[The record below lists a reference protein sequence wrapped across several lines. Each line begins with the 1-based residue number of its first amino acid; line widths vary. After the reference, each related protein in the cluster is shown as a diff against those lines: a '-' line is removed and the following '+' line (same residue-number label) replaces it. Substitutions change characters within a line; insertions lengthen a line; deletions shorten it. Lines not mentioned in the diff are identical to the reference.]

1 MHILSFLLC
10 VVTTK
15 AMVVR
20 PQLYSSPCPDTFQY
34 EMDQN
39 GQLYGT
45 IGVYSFDENI
55 VRLNVELSVGN
66 RVNSY
71 NGEIQLANPKELIFD
86 DIQQQR
92 PIKYKVF
99 FPRWE
104 NTPPRVTKIS
114 VNGQVVCSGLPI
126 EMNNWVRVLTK
137 INLEHTLTI
146 KVSPLRSQSSPFV
159 PSRNNPFL
167 SEKANPFQDT
177 KVVTKPIRNQFL
189 DEFPAPVRT
198 TTEKIFR
205 SSGPSNELF
214 GGNPFLNGK
223 PTVPPTQPPP
233 PGTCGVSIVA
243 NPLVINGNTVPRGAF
258 PWLTAIFAVTTTG
271 LEYKC
276 SGSLVSQ
283 KHIITAAHCV
293 QEGRKRPQPERFLF
307 VLGKLNIKK
316 WSLSEGEKMV
326 EAEDIR
332 IHPDYVPLTSDADI
346 AVVILAE
353 KIDFSKYIRPICLW
367 SEPDDV
373 DKIVGQ
379 KGKVVGWGRDEQ
391 DNLMTA
397 EPKQAD
403 IPVVGQEECLRSSE
417 AFRYITSERTF
428 CAGERNQSGPW
439 RVHSVSPVVP
449 SLPLEK
455 MAAFPDVLA
464 RARTKKCAP
473 AGRKLPVFGQSAPEL
488 PNVKIWK
495 KHRRI
500 IVPTLNQSILNTFPQ
515 IICQQCD
522 ILLEILEKKCD
533 KGEIDHYKFVTNFAV
548 DVVSETIFGVPLNAQ
563 ITDANYSRTFDKI
576 MEVVFMRIF
585 RVDYHSD
592 FLFSWTKEYK
602 AEQENVKLVKET
614 TRDLIERKKEQITCQ
629 LEVEEEKKRPFL
641 DVLVG
646 KYLNEELSYQEL
658 EDEVSTFLLAGSD
671 TNATAGCFVLTL
683 LGMHQDVQEKLYEEI
698 IEVLGPE
705 KYPTLDDLPKLKY
718 TERVIKETLR
728 LFPGA
733 PFIARIASDD
743 IDLGDYVIPRGSN
756 IAVGYVHLHRSEKYW
771 EEPLKFNP
779 ERFLPENV
787 AKRHP
792 YTWLPFSGGLRNC
805 VGGKFGMMVMKIMIS
820 MIIRK
825 FRVKSSVKSVG
836 DIELTANIV
845 LKPKNGFRLAFTLR

>member
-1 MHILSFLLC
+1 MYVLVGVCTVFLLWC
-10 VVTTK
+10 LHFHWKRWRLFRMSWHVPGPKNVPLLGASYLFLGK
-15 AMVVR
+15 SAPEIAER
-20 PQLYSSPCPDTFQY
+20 FIKIFEQYPDLAKFWMA
-34 EMDQN
+34 E
-39 GQLYGT
+39 
-45 IGVYSFDENI
+45 
-55 VRLNVELSVGN
+55 ELF
-66 RVNSY
+66 Y
-71 NGEIQLANPKELIFD
+71 
-86 DIQQQR
+86 
-92 PIKYKVF
+92 
-99 FPRWE
+99 
-104 NTPPRVTKIS
+104 T
-114 VNGQVVCSGLPI
+114 
-126 EMNNWVRVLTK
+126 
-137 INLEHTLTI
+137 
-146 KVSPLRSQSSPFV
+146 
-159 PSRNNPFL
+159 
-167 SEKANPFQDT
+167 
-177 KVVTKPIRNQFL
+177 VTKP
-189 DEFPAPVRT
+189 EY
-198 TTEKIFR
+198 
-205 SSGPSNELF
+205 
-214 GGNPFLNGK
+214 
-223 PTVPPTQPPP
+223 
-233 PGTCGVSIVA
+233 
-243 NPLVINGNTVPRGAF
+243 
-258 PWLTAIFAVTTTG
+258 
-271 LEYKC
+271 LE
-276 SGSLVSQ
+276 
-283 KHIITAAHCV
+283 
-293 QEGRKRPQPERFLF
+293 
-307 VLGKLNIKK
+307 
-316 WSLSEGEKMV
+316 
-326 EAEDIR
+326 
-332 IHPDYVPLTSDADI
+332 
-346 AVVILAE
+346 VILNHPGA
-353 KIDFSKYIRPICLW
+353 
-367 SEPDDV
+367 
-373 DKIVGQ
+373 
-379 KGKVVGWGRDEQ
+379 
-391 DNLMTA
+391 
-397 EPKQAD
+397 
-403 IPVVGQEECLRSSE
+403 
-417 AFRYITSERTF
+417 
-428 CAGERNQSGPW
+428 
-439 RVHSVSPVVP
+439 
-449 SLPLEK
+449 LEK
-455 MAAFPDVLA
+455 MDMYKYMIPTIGNGLVSG
-464 RARTKKCAP
+464 P
-473 AGRKLPVFGQSAPEL
+473 
-488 PNVKIWK
+488 VKIWK